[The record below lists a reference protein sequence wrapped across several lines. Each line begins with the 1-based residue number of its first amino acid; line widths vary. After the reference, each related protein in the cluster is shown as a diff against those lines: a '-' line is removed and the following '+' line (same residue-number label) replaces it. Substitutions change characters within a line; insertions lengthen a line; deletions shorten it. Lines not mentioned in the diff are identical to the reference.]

1 MSLPSAVFQR
11 LGLVVPGL
19 ANRPGGSWDVTQYG
33 LHPQATTTPTA
44 QLVDQTAALVHLA
57 YRAYQAN
64 AALIFPAGLY
74 WIADWRKLGWSS
86 AGQLVMVSQRWIS
99 TQGAILRTSQALN
112 QSEVQWHGFWASGL
126 TFQAPNAPGEKLFGA
141 GSRNLLFEQCTI
153 QDCAPAFLNG
163 AEEWVTFYGCLFNST
178 AGYTAQKLGSYGPCV
193 GQIQQTIGN
202 VHQHFTVDSCSFQFA
217 PHGQAG
223 SLISLEGSGLIGDY
237 LINNNHLL
245 TNNLPDYLI
254 DAGIDVEPH
263 QDQPITDV
271 TITNNYIWNTRIY
284 IAGVTN
290 AEIAYNTQYIGPV
303 AMNPARY
310 PHPYCGNVNTM
321 ACPPPHGPVKRY
333 CNRGKTSEPALGPA
347 ILGYSSWNPGSPTP
361 ASDSIS
367 IHNNQITYGPTA
379 NIVPA
384 VPFSFGQGGKIGHL
398 SITNNT
404 ITQAAG
410 AKSVT
415 WHGAL
420 VHPVIAYLEPGTI
433 PGGWGQVTFSGNTIH
448 WAAQSAAQLV
458 QVNLGQNDQT
468 QITITANRVLVQPNA
483 TLATLTGGYNKNT
496 DPGATADTST
506 VNGNSPAVANTTIR
520 TYVPF
525 KGAPPGA
532 GSASAIAAPPW
543 YRQKRVWA
551 GAAGIGVVGYGVYA
565 WKRRRWPFQ

>member
-1 MSLPSAVFQR
+1 MTMPSSVLSR
-11 LGLVVPGL
+11 LGPVVPGL

-33 LHPQATTTPTA
+33 LNGDGTT
-44 QLVDQTAALVHLA
+44 DNTAALVRLA
-57 YRAYQAN
+57 YRAQQAN
-64 AALIFPAGLY
+64 AALVFPAGVY
-74 WIADWRKLGWSS
+74 WIKDWRQLGWSV

-99 TQGAILRTSQALN
+99 TQGAIIRTSQALD
-112 QSEVQWHGFWASGL
+112 QSEVQWHGLWASGI
-126 TFQAPNAPGEKLFGA
+126 TWQAPNAPGEKLFGG
-141 GSRNLLFEQCTI
+141 GSRNLLFESCII
-153 QDCAPAFLNG
+153 QDCAPAFLDG
-163 AEEWVTFYGCLFNST
+163 PDEYVTFYGCLFNST
-178 AGYTAQKLGSYGPCV
+178 AAYIAQMVGGYGPCI

-245 TNNLPDYLI
+245 TDNLPDYLI

-263 QDQPITDV
+263 QNTPITDV

-284 IAGVTN
+284 IAGVTT
-290 AEIAYNTQYIGPV
+290 AEIAYNTHYIGSV
-303 AMNPARY
+303 AMNPAPY
-310 PHPYCGNVNTM
+310 AHPYCGNVNYM
-321 ACPPPHGPVKRY
+321 ACPPPNGSTPGGPVKQY

-347 ILGYSSWNPGSPTP
+347 ILGYSSWYPGSPTP
-361 ASDSIS
+361 ASGTIS
-367 IHNNQITYGPTA
+367 IHNNQITYGRTI
-379 NIVPA
+379 NKIPA
-384 VPFSFGQGGKIGHL
+384 VPFSFGQGGRIAHL
-398 SITNNT
+398 SITDNT

-410 AKSVT
+410 AKSVP
-415 WHGAL
+415 WQGAL

-458 QVNLGQNDQT
+458 QVNLGQNDAT

-506 VNGNSPAVANTTIR
+506 VTGNSPAIANTTIR

-532 GSASAIAAPPW
+532 GSTISTPATPW
-543 YRQKRVWA
+543 YQQKRVWA
-551 GAAGIGVVGYGVYA
+551 GVGVVGLGGYGVWA
-565 WKRRRWPFQ
+565 WKTHRWPFH